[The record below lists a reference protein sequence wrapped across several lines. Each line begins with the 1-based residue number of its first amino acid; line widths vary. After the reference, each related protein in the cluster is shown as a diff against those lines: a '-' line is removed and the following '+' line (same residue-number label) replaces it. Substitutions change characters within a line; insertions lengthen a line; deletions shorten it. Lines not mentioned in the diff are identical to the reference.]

1 MRLSDRFKLIST
13 FSKPL
18 KKWHDFLC
26 DRSKHYRNWHYNPY
40 HKHVH
45 WSTLSLVTTLLIS
58 LMLNAIPEKSNAAYA
73 FIANYDNN
81 TIDATYA
88 VGNQPA
94 YYDTQSATIITP
106 GVGDAGGAALV
117 TGNQQLKYRLRNNLD
132 ASTGQIEMNFKMPY
146 GLTGTDDSIGKFNG
160 PRYLSYDPASEYYYI
175 SDYTNHRIVKTKIDG
190 TGWQTLGSVGG
201 GIGQFYYPCGIY
213 YDSTTDYIYVADRS
227 NNRIVKTKI
236 DGTGWTS
243 FGVAGSA
250 GIGKFSS
257 PNSLDYDSATGFFI

>member
-1 MRLSDRFKLIST
+1 LRLSDRFKLIST

-146 GLTGTDDSIGKFNG
+146 VSLELMILSENLMGPDICLMILLRNIIISQTTQIIVSSKQRSMVLGGKH
-160 PRYLSYDPASEYYYI
+160 SE
-175 SDYTNHRIVKTKIDG
+175 V
-190 TGWQTLGSVGG
+190 
-201 GIGQFYYPCGIY
+201 
-213 YDSTTDYIYVADRS
+213 
-227 NNRIVKTKI
+227 
-236 DGTGWTS
+236 
-243 FGVAGSA
+243 
-250 GIGKFSS
+250 
-257 PNSLDYDSATGFFI
+257 